1 MMAVSDHFTGPY
13 AGPGLPRAQAR
24 PQPQYL
30 LLMLLADYWRTKEPL
45 PSQALVRLLADFDV
59 TEASARAAIARLTR
73 RGHLELTRDGRRTC
87 YRLTEKADAELAG
100 GLRRTLAFGER
111 RAWDG
116 HWTVVL
122 FSVPEDRRDVR
133 HSLRARLRWL
143 GFAPVHD
150 GSWVTPNPLQAEA
163 AALLTELAVDSAVV
177 LTALDESP
185 RGQLLAAWDLEAVAG
200 VYRDF
205 LRRFGPLRSQVAA
218 GSLGSAQALRART
231 ELMDEWRN
239 FRTRDP
245 DLPGQLLPEGWPQ
258 AAARQ
263 LFTELYNGLGP
274 LAAVRFRQLL
284 SESAPELMDLVRY
297 YNTESLIG

>member
-1 MMAVSDHFTGPY
+1 MAVSDDFSAPY
-13 AGPGLPRAQAR
+13 AGTDLPRAQAG

-30 LLMLLADYWRTKEPL
+30 LLVLLADYWRIREPL

-59 TEASARAAIARLTR
+59 SEASARAAIGRLTR

-87 YRLTEKADAELAG
+87 YRLTERTDNELAS
-100 GLRRTLAFGER
+100 GLQRTLTFGER
-111 RAWDG
+111 RTWDG

-143 GFAPVHD
+143 GFAPLHD

-163 AALLTELAVDSAVV
+163 AAVLTELDVDSAVV
-177 LTALDESP
+177 LTAVDESP
-185 RGQLLAAWDLEAVAG
+185 RGRLLAAWDLESVAAD
-200 VYRDF
+200 YRDF
-205 LRRFGPLRSQVAA
+205 LQHFTPLETQVRA
-218 GSLGSAQALRART
+218 GAVGSAQALRART
-231 ELMDEWRN
+231 ELMEEWRN

-245 DLPGQLLPEGWPQ
+245 DLPGQLLPQGWPQ
-258 AAARQ
+258 EAARR
-263 LFTELYNGLGP
+263 LFTGLYDGLGP

-284 SESAPELMDLVRY
+284 SETAPELVNLVRH
-297 YNTESLIG
+297 YNTESLIH

>member
-1 MMAVSDHFTGPY
+1 MAISDDFSGPY
-13 AGPGLPRAQAR
+13 AGTDLPRAQAG

-30 LLMLLADYWRTKEPL
+30 LLLLLADYWPTREPL

-59 TEASARAAIARLTR
+59 SEASARAAIGRLTR

-87 YRLTEKADAELAG
+87 YRLTESTDTELAG

-111 RAWDG
+111 RDWDG
-116 HWTVVL
+116 RWTLVL

-133 HSLRARLRWL
+133 HSLRGRLRWL
-143 GFAPVHD
+143 GFAPLHD

-163 AALLTELAVDSAVV
+163 TAVLAELAVDSAVV

-185 RGQLLAAWDLEAVAG
+185 RGRLLSAWDLESVAEA
-200 VYRDF
+200 YLEF
-205 LRRFGPLRSQVAA
+205 LCHFGPLETQVTA

-231 ELMDEWRN
+231 TLMEAWRN

-245 DLPGQLLPEGWPQ
+245 GLPGELLPEGWPQ

-263 LFTELYNGLGP
+263 LFIGLYNGLGP
-274 LAAVRFRQLL
+274 LAAVRFRQML
-284 SESAPELMDLVRY
+284 SESAPELVDLVRHY
-297 YNTESLIG
+297 DTESLMR

>member
-1 MMAVSDHFTGPY
+1 MAISDDFSGPY
-13 AGPGLPRAQAR
+13 AGTDLPRAQAG

-30 LLMLLADYWRTKEPL
+30 LLLLLADYWRTREPL

-59 TEASARAAIARLTR
+59 SEASARAAIGRLTR

-87 YRLTEKADAELAG
+87 YRLTESTDTELAG

-111 RAWDG
+111 RDWDG
-116 HWTVVL
+116 RWTVVL

-143 GFAPVHD
+143 GFAPLHD

-163 AALLTELAVDSAVV
+163 TAVLAELAVDSAVV

-185 RGQLLAAWDLEAVAG
+185 RGRLLSAWDLESVAEA
-200 VYRDF
+200 YLEF
-205 LRRFGPLRSQVAA
+205 LRHFGPLETQVTA

-231 ELMDEWRN
+231 TLMEAWRN

-245 DLPGQLLPEGWPQ
+245 GLPGELLPEGWPQ

-263 LFTELYNGLGP
+263 LFIGLYNGLGP
-274 LAAVRFRQLL
+274 LAAVRFRQML
-284 SESAPELMDLVRY
+284 SESAPELVDLVRHY
-297 YNTESLIG
+297 DTESLMR

>member
-1 MMAVSDHFTGPY
+1 MAISDDFSGPY
-13 AGPGLPRAQAR
+13 AGTDLPRAQAG

-30 LLMLLADYWRTKEPL
+30 LLLLLADYWRTREPL

-59 TEASARAAIARLTR
+59 SEASARAAIGRLTR

-87 YRLTEKADAELAG
+87 YRLTESTDTELAG

-111 RAWDG
+111 RYWDG
-116 HWTVVL
+116 RWTLVL

-133 HSLRARLRWL
+133 HSLRGRLRWL
-143 GFAPVHD
+143 GFAPLHD

-163 AALLTELAVDSAVV
+163 TAVLAELAVDSAVV

-185 RGQLLAAWDLEAVAG
+185 RGRLLSAWDLESVAEA
-200 VYRDF
+200 YREF
-205 LRRFGPLRSQVAA
+205 LRHFGPLKAQVNA

-231 ELMDEWRN
+231 TLMEEWRN

-245 DLPGQLLPEGWPQ
+245 GLPGQLLPEGWPQ

-263 LFTELYNGLGP
+263 LFIELYDGLGP
-274 LAAVRFRQLL
+274 LAAVRFRQMLF
-284 SESAPELMDLVRY
+284 ESAPELVDLVRHY
-297 YNTESLIG
+297 DTESLVR

>member
-1 MMAVSDHFTGPY
+1 MAISEDFSGPY
-13 AGPGLPRAQAR
+13 AGTDLPRAQAG

-30 LLMLLADYWRTKEPL
+30 LLVLLADYWRIREPL

-59 TEASARAAIARLTR
+59 TEASARAAIGRLTR

-87 YRLTEKADAELAG
+87 YRLTESTDTELAG
-100 GLRRTLAFGER
+100 GLRRTLTFGER
-111 RAWDG
+111 RDWDG

-143 GFAPVHD
+143 GFAPLHD
-150 GSWVTPNPLQAEA
+150 GSWVTPNPLQAEVTA
-163 AALLTELAVDSAVV
+163 VLAELAVDSAVV

-185 RGQLLAAWDLEAVAG
+185 RGRLLSAWDLESVAG
-200 VYRDF
+200 AYLEF
-205 LRRFGPLRSQVAA
+205 LRHFGPLEAQVTA

-231 ELMDEWRN
+231 TLMEEWRN

-263 LFTELYNGLGP
+263 LFIGLYNGLGP

-284 SESAPELMDLVRY
+284 SESAPELVDLVRHY
-297 YNTESLIG
+297 DTENLIR